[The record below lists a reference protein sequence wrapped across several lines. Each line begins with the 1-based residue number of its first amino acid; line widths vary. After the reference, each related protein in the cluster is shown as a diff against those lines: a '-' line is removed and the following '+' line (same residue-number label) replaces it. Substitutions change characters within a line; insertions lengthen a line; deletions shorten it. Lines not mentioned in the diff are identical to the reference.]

1 MKRLFRKNSL
11 IKGVLFFLIALS
23 LFFVTEASAQERKFQ
38 HENPMR
44 WGIIANIDCHL
55 EIDNTNGIAKISGNA
70 KTYPGRTNSISVY
83 LELQKKAQNGSW
95 TYVHSY
101 SGTGSKTVKILKTR
115 ALHQRGEYRIVM
127 TAVADGEGAET
138 RTCSDYKSYY

>member
-1 MKRLFRKNSL
+1 MKRLFRKISL

-44 WGIIANIDCHL
+44 WGIIADIDCHL
-55 EIDNTNGIAKISGNA
+55 EIDNTNGRAKISGIA
-70 KTYPGRTNSISVY
+70 KTYPGMTNSISVY

-101 SGTGSKTVKILKTR
+101 SGTGSSTVNILKTR
-115 ALHQRGEYRIVM
+115 TLHQRGEYQIVM
-127 TAVADGEGAET
+127 TAVADGDERDKRICT
-138 RTCSDYKSYY
+138 DYASY